1 MTRKEFSVSIV
12 QELKEQAE
20 QLVLM
25 SSGAFSAA
33 EKILALVN
41 VAEAYLPR
49 PPSPEKSRADLR
61 KDIEKIAQRFLET
74 LEQAAREETAT
85 TGTSSAS
92 PAEPAGEEVVKAS
105 PSASD
110 LLREEMAHQR
120 EGHVN
125 ATLVPFDPLWNFDRD
140 HGRVYSMGAVGY
152 GGIPGIVGV
161 DLGEGD
167 RTVEAVVDESGKLLR
182 FPEIQP
188 GNVAVRGGGDSPSD
202 FFAPEVP
209 KIERINS
216 EALAEHVAMS
226 ADEMDAII
234 LGDNADD
241 AASLP
246 AIRSSVQGE
255 AEVDQG
261 GDQRAQKDASASAGD
276 ASASS
281 EEDADHRNS
290 PCSSETTTSGE
301 QTASVDD
308 QVLELWSTTLLTE
321 AQIAK
326 RLHVL
331 PSLVRVALSTAT
343 ADQDDRALA
352 REGKNLKR
360 LREQLDE
367 KAKLLEKA
375 MALSPAAK
383 AIFDRP
389 TPSAAKLAEEEAE
402 QALPISGRSQ
412 PPKPRPTNPGYRP
425 LGIDQNLTSQERYMT
440 EVYSGICVVDADR
453 NVMIG
458 YRGKWIVTD
467 PRITRTISKLNDG
480 KCYSLETIVKAAVW
494 PNVET
499 LQRSL
504 TTIMERMRD
513 IGVGLTNTR
522 LVGLRIERLPR

>member
-25 SSGAFSAA
+25 SNGAFSAA

-61 KDIEKIAQRFLET
+61 KDIDKIAQRFLET
-74 LEQAAREETAT
+74 LEQAACEETAP

-92 PAEPAGEEVVKAS
+92 PFQPAGEEVVKAS

-110 LLREEMAHQR
+110 LLRQEMAHQR

-125 ATLVPFDPLWNFDRD
+125 AVVVPFDPRWNFDRD
-140 HGRVYSMGAVGY
+140 HGVVYSMGAVGY
-152 GGIPGIVGV
+152 GGIPGVVGKIPPA
-161 DLGEGD
+161 DLPPM
-167 RTVEAVVDESGKLLR
+167 AAS
-182 FPEIQP
+182 
-188 GNVAVRGGGDSPSD
+188 DSPSD
-202 FFAPEVP
+202 FFAPQEP

-216 EALAEHVAMS
+216 EALDRLIAQS
-226 ADEMDAII
+226 ADEIDGII
-234 LGDNADD
+234 FGENADD

-261 GDQRAQKDASASAGD
+261 GDQRAQKDAPASAGD

-290 PCSSETTTSGE
+290 PCSSETKTSGE
-301 QTASVDD
+301 QTAVLTVDD
-308 QVLELWSTTLLTE
+308 HILELFSTTLLTE

-326 RLHVL
+326 RLDIKTGM
-331 PSLVRVALSTAT
+331 VRVALSTAK
-343 ADQDDRALA
+343 ADQDQRAMA
-352 REGKNLKR
+352 REGDNLKR
-360 LREQLDE
+360 LQRALD
-367 KAKLLEKA
+367 EKA

-389 TPSAAKLAEEEAE
+389 TPSPAKLAEEEAE
-402 QALPISGRSQ
+402 GALPISGRSQ

-425 LGIDQNLTSQERYMT
+425 LGIEENLTLQERYMT

-453 NVMIG
+453 NVMTG
-458 YRGKWIVTD
+458 FRGKWTTTD

-480 KCYSLETIVKAAVW
+480 KCYSLETIVKAAGW

-513 IGVGLTNTR
+513 IGVELTNTR